1 MGEGEDMEP
10 FTEAVRRGM
19 QAHQQGDFATAE
31 ACYRAVL
38 QEKPEHAEAA
48 LFMGVLCCQ
57 RRDNE
62 NGCRWF
68 AQAASN
74 GVDNPMLNIN
84 YGMALLETGAPRDAL
99 PYLEKG
105 AAQDRNSPEVRF
117 NLARCLL
124 ALGRYREA
132 KTEFEQLLALTPYD
146 GAALSNYGLALVRCG
161 LPQDGLR
168 ALESAF
174 GLLGET
180 PNLRRHAGEAW
191 EKLKNYAEAQANY
204 RRAFELAPDN
214 CEALLGLARVSAL
227 SGDFS
232 AAREDCARADANSP
246 DTPAVLVTTAAV
258 ELLAGDIAA
267 GEQAARRALALEE
280 GNGEA
285 CGLLAYAL
293 AKQGHTAEADRYYVK
308 AHELCPQSPVHYLN
322 HANNLI
328 AQGRVEEALD
338 CSQACLTLDPGN
350 TGAFSNILLH
360 LHYPSGIGN
369 DEILSLHR
377 KWGQLFAQP
386 VQFIPSAPEPL
397 PQRPRIGFLSGDLRR
412 HSVAF
417 FCEPLLRH
425 LPENGCTCF
434 VYSNNPFDDEVTSR
448 LREYGA
454 TWRNI
459 RHLDD
464 GQAAEIIAADGLD
477 LLCDLSGH
485 TDHNR
490 LVLFARAPVSRK
502 LSWLG
507 YPDSTGITGI
517 MRLVDGITDPVG
529 EDASCT
535 ERLLRMPECFLCFQP
550 PETAPEPAA
559 PDNDCVTFGS
569 FNALAKISDETL
581 RLWAGV
587 LEAVPESRLLLKSR
601 GLDDS
606 QARELLLTRAGSA
619 GIPAQRLE
627 LLAIVPDMQEHL
639 RTYNRV
645 DIALDT
651 TPYNGTTTTCEAL
664 WMGCPVITLRGERH
678 SARVGASLLSACGL
692 GELIANSAGDYVRLA
707 TALAADRAQLVR
719 TRSERRKLLGSSPL
733 LDGPAFARDFL
744 RVLTGAQTGEIS

>member
-1 MGEGEDMEP
+1 MEP
-10 FTEAVRRGM
+10 SAEVVRRGM

-31 ACYRAVL
+31 ACYREVL
-38 QEKPEHAEAA
+38 REQPEHGEAA

-57 RRDNE
+57 RRDNAE
-62 NGCRWF
+62 GCRWF
-68 AQAASN
+68 AQAARG
-74 GVDNPMLNIN
+74 GVDNPLLNIN
-84 YGMALLETGAPRDAL
+84 YGMALLETGAPGDAL

-132 KTEFEQLLALTPYD
+132 KVEFEQLLALTTHD
-146 GAALSNYGLALVRCG
+146 GAALSNYGLTLVRCG
-161 LPQDGLR
+161 LPQEGLQ
-168 ALESAF
+168 ALKSAF

-180 PNLRRHAGEAW
+180 PNLRRHVGEAW
-191 EKLKNYAEAQANY
+191 ERLKNYTEAQANY
-204 RRAFELAPDN
+204 RRAFELAPEG
-214 CEALLGLARVSAL
+214 CEALLGIARVSAL
-227 SGDFS
+227 SGDFT
-232 AAREDCARADANSP
+232 AARESCARAGTNFP
-246 DTPAVLVTTAAV
+246 ENPAVLVTTAAV
-258 ELLAGDIAA
+258 NMLAGDLAA
-267 GEQAARRALALEE
+267 GEEAARSALLLEE
-280 GNGEA
+280 NNGEA

-293 AKQGHTAEADRYYVK
+293 AKRGDTAEADRYYVK
-308 AHELCPQSPVHYLN
+308 AHEFCPQSPVHYLN

-338 CSQACLTLDPGN
+338 CSQACLALEPSN

-377 KWGQLFAQP
+377 KWGQLFAEP
-386 VQFIPSAPEPL
+386 VQFSPSAPEPF

-425 LPENGCTCF
+425 LPELGCECF
-434 VYSNNPFDDEVTSR
+434 IYSNNPFEDEITAR
-448 LREYGA
+448 LRGYGA
-454 TWRNI
+454 SWRDI
-459 RHLDD
+459 RLLNDE
-464 GQAAEIIAADGLD
+464 QAAELIAADGLD

-490 LVLFARAPVSRK
+490 LVLLARAPVSRK
-502 LSWLG
+502 LTWLG
-507 YPDSTGITGI
+507 YPDTTGITGI

-529 EDASCT
+529 EDGSCT
-535 ERLLRMPECFLCFQP
+535 EKLLRMPECFLCFLP
-550 PETAPEPAA
+550 PENAPEPAA
-559 PDNDCVTFGS
+559 PESDGITFGS

-587 LEAVPESRLLLKSR
+587 LEAVPQSRLLLKSR
-601 GLDDS
+601 GLDDP
-606 QARELLLTRAGSA
+606 QARELLLARAERAG
-619 GIPAQRLE
+619 IVQERLD
-627 LLAIVPDMQEHL
+627 LLASVPDLHEHL

-664 WMGCPVITLRGERH
+664 WMGCPVVTLRGQRH

-692 GELIANSAGDYVRLA
+692 GELIAAGGEEYIRLA
-707 TALAADRAQLVR
+707 ADLAADRAQLAGA
-719 TRSERRKLLGSSPL
+719 RSGRREQLRNGPL
-733 LDGPAFARDFL
+733 LDTRSFARDFL
-744 RVLTGAQTGEIS
+744 RVIAGA